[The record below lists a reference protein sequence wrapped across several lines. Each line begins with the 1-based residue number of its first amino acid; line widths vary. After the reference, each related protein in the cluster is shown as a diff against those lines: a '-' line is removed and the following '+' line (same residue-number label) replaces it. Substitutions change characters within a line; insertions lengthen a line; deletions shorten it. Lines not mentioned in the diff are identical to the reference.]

1 MSISYNHTKPKK
13 DQFFKLFE
21 STGWNE
27 KYQLDK
33 EKIHKA
39 LPHSWY
45 SVSAYDKNRLVGF
58 GRVLSD
64 GILHAFIVEL
74 IVLPAYQGQGIGSYI
89 LNELT
94 AKCQASGIQDIQLF
108 CAQGKTSFYERQG
121 FVSRP
126 EAAPGMEF
134 K

>member
-1 MSISYNHTKPKK
+1 MSISYNHTSPEK

-39 LPHSWY
+39 LPHSWH

-94 AKCQASGIQDIQLF
+94 AKCQAGGIQDIQLF
-108 CAQGKTSFYERQG
+108 CAKGKISFYERQG

-126 EAAPGMEF
+126 EDAPGMEF
-134 K
+134 E